1 MSTAHENLRTD
12 PDRGSSY
19 GSSKAEALAR
29 RLETEI
35 TAQSLAPG
43 SRLGTKSELRQRFKV
58 GVATV
63 NEALRLM
70 ESRGFVA
77 ARPGPGGGV
86 FVATAEPVD
95 GVPREPAGNTV
106 RVGFDW
112 DRATLRHCLEVRN
125 ALEPLVYR
133 QAARFSTP
141 RDITLLEACVELM
154 RATLGDERAYVRA
167 NWAFHRQAVAVC
179 RNPPLRSMYLA
190 VLEFLEAGLD
200 DFDFDASDERAIA
213 VHRELAAAIAVGE
226 GERLEQAI
234 RGHAERSPLPW

>member
-1 MSTAHENLRTD
+1 MSASDEIVKD
-12 PDRGSSY
+12 SSDGRGI
-19 GSSKAEALAR
+19 GVSKAEALAR

-86 FVATAEPVD
+86 FVADIEPRGAD
-95 GVPREPAGNTV
+95 EMPLLLGL
-106 RVGFDW
+106 DW
-112 DRATLRHCLEVRN
+112 EHATLGDCVEVRT
-125 ALEPLVYR
+125 ALEPLICR

-213 VHRELAAAIAVGE
+213 VHRELAAAIGEGE

-234 RGHAERSPLPW
+234 RGHAERSPLPG